1 MDIGVALPTMIAGV
15 HGNELTD
22 WARRA
27 EACGFASVAV
37 LDRLV
42 YGNDEPLV
50 TLAAAAAVTE
60 RVRLTTG
67 ILIAPYRD
75 STALLAKQT
84 ASVHHLS
91 GGRLVLGVAVG
102 ARPDDYAAAGTRFD
116 DRGRRLDIM
125 LADIRKVWAGDE
137 VGPILSDSMPE
148 ILVGGRS
155 PAALRRAV
163 AYGDGY
169 FAAAGAPSR
178 AFAERAQEIRRL
190 WSLAGRR
197 DRPRVVA
204 QTYYCLGRDAE
215 AHARAHLEDYYSF
228 GGQLAAR
235 MISSTLTTPEKLA
248 ETAREYK
255 AAGCDEL
262 VFVPCSADTEQLD
275 RLALALDE
283 GAAL

>member
-1 MDIGVALPTMIAGV
+1 MDIGVALPTMVAGV
-15 HGNELTD
+15 HGNELID

-27 EACGFASVAV
+27 DAGGFSSVAV
-37 LDRLV
+37 LDRLA

-75 STALLAKQT
+75 GAALLAKQA

-116 DRGRRLDIM
+116 DRGRRLDTM
-125 LADIRKVWAGDE
+125 LADIRKIWAGDE
-137 VGPILSDSMPE
+137 VGPALPDGGPE

-169 FAAAGAPSR
+169 FAAAGPPR
-178 AFAERAQEIRRL
+178 VFAERAQEIRRL
-190 WSLAGRR
+190 WSLAGRQ
-197 DRPRVVA
+197 DRPRMAA
-204 QTYYCLGRDAE
+204 QTYYCLGRDAK
-215 AHARAHLEDYYSF
+215 AHTRAHLEDYYSF
-228 GGQLAAR
+228 AGQLAGR
-235 MISSTLTTPEKLA
+235 MISSALTTPGELREA
-248 ETAREYK
+248 ARDYQ

-262 VFVPCSADTEQLD
+262 VFVPCSADPEQQDL
-275 RLALALDE
+275 LARALDE
-283 GAAL
+283 ADVR